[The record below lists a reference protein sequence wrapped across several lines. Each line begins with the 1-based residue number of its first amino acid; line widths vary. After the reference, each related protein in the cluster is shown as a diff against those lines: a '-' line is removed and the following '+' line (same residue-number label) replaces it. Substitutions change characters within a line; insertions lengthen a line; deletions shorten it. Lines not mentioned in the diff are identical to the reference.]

1 MAAPCG
7 RINHAPQ
14 CFSVRMKRLLL
25 ILWCG
30 LLILATA
37 NTLAIEQTP
46 PATDIALSKAEQAW
60 LEKRQGAPLRYCFS
74 PVWKPYDFFE
84 DGKHQ
89 GIFADYLQLLA
100 KRLNIPVQPVLSST
114 WGEALESVREGKC
127 DLLSGAVKMPEREAY
142 LAFTTPYFQT
152 SNVVLAKSDQKFIQ
166 SLAEIADQKIAA
178 PSNTAIQKQLERDYP
193 AIEFTGVE
201 SPELLFQAVDKGE
214 VYAGVASLEHALHII
229 QQGLYNLK
237 IISKL
242 DYTYPISIAVRKDS
256 PPLLSMMQKAVDSLT
271 QADHEA
277 IKRNWRSIYV
287 VETTDYSLLW
297 KLAIGASLILLGS
310 IYWNRKLTR
319 LNTALQQAKEEADRA
334 NQAKS
339 EFLANMSHEIRTPMN
354 AMIGLGYLLQHTE
367 LTAQQ
372 ADYINKMQASSKLLL
387 GVIDDILDVAKIE
400 AGKLALNPTAFRLS
414 DVLQQISYLFE
425 EQARQKGLGFQIQ
438 VAEDVPTCLIG
449 DPQRL
454 AQILLNLV
462 SNAVKFADAGEVCIR
477 VTRLQADAAIVRLQF
492 SVSDTGMGISVA
504 QQAKLFKPFSQ
515 VDSSFSRRHGGSG
528 LGLVISQSLARLMG
542 GEITLESAVGQGS
555 TFSVSTAFA
564 LCAATVPVNRS
575 FTQATALF
583 NAVQVLLVEDDLLNQ
598 MVAGELLQRLGVTV
612 TVANNGLEAL
622 EALEKNTFHLVFMD
636 IQMPKMDGYQAVK
649 LIRQQPKY
657 LHLPIV
663 AMTAHAIST
672 ERSKYIAA
680 GMDDYLS
687 KPIDPAGLVTML
699 AKWVNIPNCS
709 NTTVA

>member
-1 MAAPCG
+1 
-7 RINHAPQ
+7 
-14 CFSVRMKRLLL
+14 MKRLLL

-74 PVWKPYDFFE
+74 PVWKPYDFLE
-84 DGKHQ
+84 DGKHK
-89 GIFADYLQLLA
+89 GIFADYLRFLSQ
-100 KRLNIPVQPVLSST
+100 RLNIPLQPVVSNS
-114 WGEALESVREGKC
+114 WHEALQFASERKC
-127 DLLSGAVKMPEREAY
+127 DFVSGAVKTPEREAY
-142 LAFTTPYFQT
+142 LAFTTPYYLT
-152 SNVVLAKSDQKFIQ
+152 THVLLAKPDQAFIQ
-166 SLAEIADQKIAA
+166 SIADIADRKIAVPA
-178 PSNTAIQKQLERDYP
+178 KGAIADTLRQTYP
-193 AIEFTGVE
+193 ATTFIGVE
-201 SPELLFQAVDKGE
+201 SSELLFKTVESGD
-214 VYAGVASLEHALHII
+214 VYAGVASFEHGVQIV

-237 IISKL
+237 IIGKL
-242 DYTYPISIAVRKDS
+242 DDTYPISIGVRNDA
-256 PPLLSMMQKAVDSLT
+256 PELLSIMQKAVDSLT
-271 QADHEA
+271 QTDHNT
-277 IKRNWRSIYV
+277 IKRTWSSVNLIDS
-287 VETTDYSLLW
+287 TDYSLIWEVSITATL
-297 KLAIGASLILLGS
+297 LLLG
-310 IYWNRKLTR
+310 IFYWNRKLTR

-477 VTRLQADAAIVRLQF
+477 VTRLQADDGIIRLQF
-492 SVSDTGMGISVA
+492 SVTDTGMGISVA

-515 VDSSFSRRHGGSG
+515 ADSSFSRRHGGSG
-528 LGLVISQSLARLMG
+528 LGLAISQSLARLMG
-542 GEITLESAVGQGS
+542 SEIRLESAEGHGS
-555 TFSVSTAFA
+555 TFSFSVAFTACVDIVPINTPFA
-564 LCAATVPVNRS
+564 
-575 FTQATALF
+575 QATGLF
-583 NAVQVLLVEDDLLNQ
+583 KAAQVLLVEDDLLNQ
-598 MVAGELLQRLGVTV
+598 IVAGELLQRLGVTV

-622 EALEKNTFHLVFMD
+622 EALETNTFHLVFMD
-636 IQMPKMDGYQAVK
+636 IQMPQMDGYQAVK
-649 LIRQQPKY
+649 LIRQQPQW

-672 ERSKYIAA
+672 ERAKCIEA